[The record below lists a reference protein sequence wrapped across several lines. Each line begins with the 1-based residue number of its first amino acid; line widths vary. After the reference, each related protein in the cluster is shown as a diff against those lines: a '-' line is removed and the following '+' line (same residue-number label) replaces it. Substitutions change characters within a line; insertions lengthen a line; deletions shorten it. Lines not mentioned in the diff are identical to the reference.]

1 VHEGAASAAL
11 IIGVGNRL
19 RGDDGVGPAV
29 CDRLAERGFEAVEH
43 AGDGAELMDLWQDR
57 QRVFVVDA
65 TSTGAPA
72 GTISRFEPRLDMMPR
87 KTFFASSHLFGL
99 TEAVETSRALG
110 RLPDGL
116 VIYGVEGQSFA
127 HGDALSEDVAAA
139 VASVA
144 DQIAT
149 EARR

>member
-1 VHEGAASAAL
+1 MHEGTASPIL

-29 CDRLAERGFEAVEH
+29 CDQLAERGFEAVEH
-43 AGDGAELMDLWQDR
+43 VGDGAELMDLWEDR
-57 QRVFVVDA
+57 GRVFVVDA
-65 TSTGAPA
+65 TSTGAQA
-72 GTISRFEPRLDMMPR
+72 GTISRFEPRLEMMPT

-99 TEAVETSRALG
+99 AEAVETSRTLG

-127 HGDALSEDVAAA
+127 PGDELSADVAAA
-139 VASVA
+139 VGSVA

>member
-1 VHEGAASAAL
+1 VL

-29 CDRLAERGFEAVEH
+29 CDQLAGQGFEVVEH
-43 AGDGAELMDLWQDR
+43 VGDGAELMDLWEDR
-57 QRVFVVDA
+57 ERVFVVDA
-65 TSTGAPA
+65 TSTGALA
-72 GTISRFEPRLDMMPR
+72 GTINRFEPRLEMMPR

-99 TEAVETSRALG
+99 AEAVEISRTLG
-110 RLPDGL
+110 RLPEGL

-127 HGDALSEDVAAA
+127 HGDALSEDVATA

-144 DQIAT
+144 DQITT